1 MCPVKTIDPA
11 TIGGVSL
18 SPQDVSRVLW
28 LLGSPRLMARFEWET
43 MHERIAALGLATATP
58 TKSHTT
64 LRTRTVVVDEYRA
77 RLTEAGREVAREL
90 RVIVDKRAGRK

>member
-1 MCPVKTIDPA
+1 MKTIEPA

-28 LLGSPRLMARFEWET
+28 LLGSPRLMARFEWEV
-43 MHERIAALGLATATP
+43 MHERIASLGLATAAP

-77 RLTEAGREVAREL
+77 RLTEAGRGIAREL
-90 RVIVDKRAGRK
+90 RAIVDRKVGME